1 MDKYRIVM
9 EFDIIANSPKDARK
23 KVQIFNKTGGWLL
36 QCSILKLS
44 VRMGSPRVHGGYKDI
59 TEK

>member
-44 VRMGSPRVHGGYKDI
+44 VHVTQRGLFLCYKEI
-59 TEK
+59 K